1 MKDTMTRP
9 IDGVIFDLGG
19 VVVDWNP
26 RHLYRKLFDG
36 DDVAMERFL
45 AEICTGAWNE
55 EQDAGRS
62 PAEAT
67 EARVALFPVWETH
80 IRAFYGRWIE
90 MVAGPIAGTGDVL
103 RQLHAGGLKLY
114 ALSNWSAETF
124 PLVEHRFEEFALF
137 DRIFLSGHYG
147 VAKPD
152 ARFYEAALAAI
163 PLARERLVFIDD
175 NPINVAAGNGLGLK
189 SLVFT
194 GAAKLDNDL
203 RALAGE

>member
-1 MKDTMTRP
+1 MSHP

-19 VVVDWNP
+19 VLVDWNP
-26 RHLYRKLFDG
+26 RHLYRKVFGG
-36 DDVAMERFL
+36 DEAGMERFL
-45 AEICTGAWNE
+45 GEVCTSAWNE
-55 EQDAGRS
+55 AQDAGRS
-62 PAEAT
+62 LAEGT
-67 EARVALFPVWETH
+67 EVLVALFPAWETQ

-103 RQLHAGGLKLY
+103 RRLHAGGLKLY

-163 PLARERLVFIDD
+163 PIARERLVFIDD